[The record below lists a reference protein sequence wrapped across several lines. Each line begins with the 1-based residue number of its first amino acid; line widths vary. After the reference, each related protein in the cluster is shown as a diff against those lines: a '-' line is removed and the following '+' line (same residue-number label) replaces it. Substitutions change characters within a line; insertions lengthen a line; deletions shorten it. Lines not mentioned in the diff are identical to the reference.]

1 MPTVDTAIVY
11 PGGCLLEG
19 TNLSEGRGHT
29 RPFEVVG
36 APWIDGPEL
45 ARSLAKAGLPGFV
58 PRPLEFQPTFHK
70 HASQRCGGVQIHP
83 VDRRSFRPVATYLA
97 LIALARGQ
105 DPERFRF
112 RTERYEF
119 VDDIPA
125 FDLLTGS
132 AFARLAIA
140 RGDDPLEVARTVAAA
155 DPNWPEQMRAAQSAG
170 ERAREDR

>member
-36 APWIDGPEL
+36 APWIDGVRL
-45 ARSLAKAGLPGFV
+45 ARSLAESGLRGFV
-58 PRPLEFQPTFHK
+58 PRPLELQPTFHK
-70 HASQRCGGVQIHP
+70 HAGQRCGGVQIHP
-83 VDRRSFRPVATYLA
+83 IDRGAFRPVATYLA
-97 LIALARGQ
+97 LVGYDFAQAP
-105 DPERFRF
+105 DRFRF

-119 VDDIPA
+119 VDHIPA

-132 AFARLAIA
+132 AFARQAIA
-140 RGDDPLEVARTVAAA
+140 RGDDPLEVARTVAQA
-155 DPNWPEQMRAAQSAG
+155 DPGWPAQMRAAEAAL